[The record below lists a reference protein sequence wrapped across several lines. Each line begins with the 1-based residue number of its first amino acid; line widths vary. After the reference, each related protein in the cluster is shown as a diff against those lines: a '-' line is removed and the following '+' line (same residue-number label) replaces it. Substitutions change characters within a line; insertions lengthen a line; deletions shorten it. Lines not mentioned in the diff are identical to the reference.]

1 MSVTVRAIGNSK
13 GIIIPAKALR
23 DAGINKE
30 ADLIVEEG
38 QIILKAK
45 EHPRKEWLCAINA
58 DPPDKEESI
67 FMDGI
72 EDDDLLDE
80 WTW

>member
-45 EHPRKEWLCAINA
+45 GHPRKDWLSAIQA
-58 DPPDKEESI
+58 DLPGKEELI

-72 EDDDLLDE
+72 EDDDLIDE

>member
-13 GIIIPAKALR
+13 GFIIPAKALR
-23 DAGINKE
+23 DAGIDKE

-45 EHPRKEWLCAINA
+45 KHPRKDWLFAINA
-58 DPPDKEESI
+58 DPPGEEETI

-72 EDDDLLDE
+72 EDENLIDE

>member
-1 MSVTVRAIGNSK
+1 MNVTVRAIGNSK

-23 DAGINKE
+23 DAGISKE

-45 EHPRKEWLCAINA
+45 KHARRDWLLAINA
-58 DPPDKEESI
+58 DPPDKEELI

-72 EDDDLLDE
+72 EDDDLIDE